1 MNELKGEWR
10 EIHNRRIERL
20 WRDVWNYVCSQ
31 FYYIFQFLDVEG

>member
-10 EIHNRRIERL
+10 EIHNRRIEQL
-20 WRDVWNYVCSQ
+20 WRDAWNYVCSK